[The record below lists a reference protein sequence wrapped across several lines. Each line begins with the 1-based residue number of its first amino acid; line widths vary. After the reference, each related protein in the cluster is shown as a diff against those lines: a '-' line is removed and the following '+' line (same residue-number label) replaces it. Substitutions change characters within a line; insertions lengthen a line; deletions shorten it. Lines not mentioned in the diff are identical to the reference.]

1 MIGNILFYVKNLI
14 FKWGK
19 TPKEI
24 RYFTCFICKED
35 FSFPLYSKD
44 YVVCNS
50 CFDKI

>member
-1 MIGNILFYVKNLI
+1 MISNILFYVKNLI
-14 FKWGK
+14 FKWDK

-24 RYFTCFICKED
+24 RNFTCFMCEKN

-50 CFDKI
+50 CFKNL